1 MNNSYSPHTAMQAQT
16 HVEVLFY
23 EPQQGIRNT
32 GDCINMLAVWWDSP
46 FCHTEMKFPN
56 EQTVRIVK
64 HGCVELVHRSF
75 DPKVYTGLKIKT
87 TCDKAKTACDIA
99 TELSKRQVP
108 FGLTTRRGSQTECTY
123 CAKAVLDVL
132 WEAGIISSDMI
143 SSERYFESSYVS
155 PSALHRNLLN
165 DPEMK
170 VAVFTP
176 KLTTP
181 CVSFLDF
188 SNDYQAILLICFFC
202 TNKSNHAVASTRQ
215 TRLAC
220 F

>member
-1 MNNSYSPHTAMQAQT
+1 MNDSYSLHSPHTAMQAQT

-23 EPQQGIRNT
+23 EPQPGIRNK
-32 GDCINMLAVWWDSP
+32 GDFINKLAVWWDSP

-87 TCDKAKTACDIA
+87 TCDKAKTALDIA

-108 FGLTTRRGSQTECTY
+108 FGLTTRRGSQTKCTY
-123 CAKAVLDVL
+123 CAKLVLDLL
-132 WEAGIISSDMI
+132 WEAGIIARSSNDLQARS
-143 SSERYFESSYVS
+143 SSERYFKYFKSCYVS
-155 PSALHRNLLN
+155 PSALYRNLLN

-181 CVSFLDF
+181 CVSFRDF
-188 SNDYQAILLICFFC
+188 SNEYQQLLI
-202 TNKSNHAVASTRQ
+202 
-215 TRLAC
+215 
-220 F
+220 